1 MEKLTVIGS
10 GTMGHSI
17 TLSAAWAGINVNMY
31 GLTETNSAAGIN
43 AIRKKLEG
51 LVVHDLI
58 HFNEVKGFLKTS
70 GSPIP

>member
-31 GLTETNSAAGIN
+31 GLTEQHFWLTIVRYCKWHPTSRAYSDHTL
-43 AIRKKLEG
+43 LESNPSCTPG
-51 LVVHDLI
+51 
-58 HFNEVKGFLKTS
+58 
-70 GSPIP
+70 

>member
-31 GLTETNSAAGIN
+31 GLTEILQLVSMPYAKSW
-43 AIRKKLEG
+43 RG
-51 LVVHDLI
+51 LLRMT
-58 HFNEVKGFLKTS
+58 L
-70 GSPIP
+70 